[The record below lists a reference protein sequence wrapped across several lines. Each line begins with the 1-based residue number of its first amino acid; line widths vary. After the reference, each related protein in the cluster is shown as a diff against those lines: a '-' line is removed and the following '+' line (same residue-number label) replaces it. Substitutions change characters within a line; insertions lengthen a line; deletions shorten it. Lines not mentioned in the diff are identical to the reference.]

1 MDQEFKNTLTL
12 FKVFP
17 TPDDP
22 FGPYTYASL
31 AITKLRV
38 YDLKVHN
45 RKTYSLFDWLG
56 DVGGLM
62 DGLYL
67 LGEILVAGYSATSLE
82 SYLAS
87 KFIWIRPSK
96 AKDDSQNC
104 ENKNSKKQ
112 SS

>member
-1 MDQEFKNTLTL
+1 MD
-12 FKVFP
+12 
-17 TPDDP
+17 
-22 FGPYTYASL
+22 
-31 AITKLRV
+31 
-38 YDLKVHN
+38 
-45 RKTYSLFDWLG
+45 
-56 DVGGLM
+56 
-62 DGLYL
+62 YL